1 MSSFANAIRLLDRLL
16 TPLAK
21 VVSVL
26 SGLCLVFL
34 VFSFGWLV
42 FGRYV
47 LNATPTWVEQ
57 VALLLVVAIAFLST
71 ATNAREGVNL
81 SVDIV
86 PLMLPWHRR
95 RWLLAFIDLTLA
107 GFGLLMAFK
116 GYDLTVFAWSTK
128 VPLINVPEGLRNLP
142 LAVGGSLLALFC
154 AVNAVKRFTEGEPP
168 PSGEIDAPVKGLE

>member
-57 VALLLVVAIAFLST
+57 VALLLVVTIAFLST
-71 ATNAREGVNL
+71 ATNARQGVNL

-128 VPLINVPEGLRNLP
+128 VPLINVPEGLRTLP
-142 LAVGGSLLALFC
+142 LAIGGGLLALFC
-154 AVNAVKRFTEGEPP
+154 CVNAVKRFTEGEPP